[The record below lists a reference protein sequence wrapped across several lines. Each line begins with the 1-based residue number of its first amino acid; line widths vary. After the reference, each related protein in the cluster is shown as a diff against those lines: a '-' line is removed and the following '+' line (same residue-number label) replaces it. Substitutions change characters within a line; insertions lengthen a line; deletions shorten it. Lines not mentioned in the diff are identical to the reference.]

1 MFYTYHRDTFFK
13 ISELFKAKPMS
24 GSTDKRLNILC
35 PVELTLSLLSNKWK
49 ALVMRDLLDGRKRFS
64 QLQKS
69 VTGISQKVLTANLR
83 SMEQDG
89 LLTREVFPEVPPR
102 VEYEL
107 TELGYSLK
115 GIIDA
120 MAQWGNYYRAYRAGR
135 TAG

>member
-1 MFYTYHRDTFFK
+1 
-13 ISELFKAKPMS
+13 MS
-24 GSTDKRLNILC
+24 GTTDKRLNILC

-120 MAQWGNYYRAYRAGR
+120 MAQWGNYYRASRAGR

>member
-13 ISELFKAKPMS
+13 IIELFKAKPMS
-24 GSTDKRLNILC
+24 GTIDKRLNILC

>member
-24 GSTDKRLNILC
+24 GTIDKRLNILC
-35 PVELTLSLLSNKWK
+35 PVELTLSLLSTKWK

-120 MAQWGNYYRAYRAGR
+120 MAQWGNYYRAYRAGS